1 MWVVNRMYSDAVA
14 DKEEKR
20 HQRALRIV
28 KRLRLMDDDFMKRCL
43 RDNPAAVACILLN
56 IPGLMSPPVRKT
68 ETAIPEKKILQIPD
82 IGNRLDL

>member
-1 MWVVNRMYSDAVA
+1 M
-14 DKEEKR
+14 
-20 HQRALRIV
+20 
-28 KRLRLMDDDFMKRCL
+28 
-43 RDNPAAVACILLN
+43 N